1 MKLVTKRVENLG
13 TPSSENGVFSM
24 LSELRRELLL
34 EISEG
39 EKRIGSSEEI
49 KSWILEHYQANPL
62 VGDMYNAILMIK
74 KDLVYSE
81 GDLPQLEECKS
92 KISQL
97 ETLPLPEFCFITSRI
112 QDVEKGVLIQREEL
126 KGAGLVYSITIFDRE
141 YLTKKAV
148 RLEIRVCKKEP
159 DPFVSLFTING
170 WIHIS
175 KESVQSNEYAVFAL
189 RCLIAYHRYEYPVL
203 TKDLIIVD
211 EQDKLTDNDYLLDLI
226 VKAHKNEIKCYKAEV
241 PLNIIKPR
249 DIEYALSIPKER
261 IQSYIN
267 KMCDFGF
274 SFSELLIYEDGN
286 VFITDD
292 DYPVYLAYA
301 AMDISMVPA
310 VILGEFKNTDVK
322 VLSEGGGELMPPIGV
337 EEIED
342 SGIPIKT
349 KEQALREKIS
359 SLCPKI
365 SDSTKLENRFVH
377 FCRLIGSRSTKEK
390 ELHEFLNKNPQ
401 ILDSHMASMFSEVR
415 IGRYRADLVIRY
427 EQVDKKVVLV
437 ELERHSDK
445 IFTKSN
451 RIRKKVT
458 HASQQVEDWINE
470 IRLGTNNAP
479 KWLTNQYNPEGFVV
493 IGRSKDLSEDQ
504 KQILFSLNVNR
515 KVKIITYDDLLERMK
530 RLMGMIGGLN

>member
-81 GDLPQLEECKS
+81 GDLPQLAECKS

-159 DPFVSLFTING
+159 EPFVSLFTING

-175 KESVQSNEYAVFAL
+175 KENVQSNEYAVFAL

-241 PLNIIKPR
+241 PLNI
-249 DIEYALSIPKER
+249 
-261 IQSYIN
+261 
-267 KMCDFGF
+267 
-274 SFSELLIYEDGN
+274 
-286 VFITDD
+286 
-292 DYPVYLAYA
+292 
-301 AMDISMVPA
+301 
-310 VILGEFKNTDVK
+310 
-322 VLSEGGGELMPPIGV
+322 
-337 EEIED
+337 
-342 SGIPIKT
+342 
-349 KEQALREKIS
+349 
-359 SLCPKI
+359 
-365 SDSTKLENRFVH
+365 
-377 FCRLIGSRSTKEK
+377 
-390 ELHEFLNKNPQ
+390 
-401 ILDSHMASMFSEVR
+401 
-415 IGRYRADLVIRY
+415 
-427 EQVDKKVVLV
+427 
-437 ELERHSDK
+437 
-445 IFTKSN
+445 
-451 RIRKKVT
+451 
-458 HASQQVEDWINE
+458 
-470 IRLGTNNAP
+470 
-479 KWLTNQYNPEGFVV
+479 
-493 IGRSKDLSEDQ
+493 
-504 KQILFSLNVNR
+504 
-515 KVKIITYDDLLERMK
+515 
-530 RLMGMIGGLN
+530 